1 VNGPLVRVGVLGC
14 GTVGSSLISL
24 VQRQRATIAARTGL
38 RLDIGRVAVR
48 DIARSRSVELPPEA
62 ITSDA
67 AAIAADPTIDVVVEL
82 MGGVEP
88 ARTLVLE
95 ALAAGKPVVTANK
108 ALLAAHGPELFA
120 AAAASGVDLLF
131 EAAVAGG
138 IPFVRPL
145 RESLLGEPV
154 HRVMGIVNGTTNY
167 ILTRMTESGADY
179 AEALAEAQALGYAE
193 ADPTADVDGLDAA
206 AKIAIVA
213 SIAFGA
219 SVTADDV
226 VAEGISG
233 ISSSDIAFAGRHGFV
248 VKLLAVAEVTDTDDG
263 PEIGVRVSPVL
274 VPDTHPLASV
284 RESFNAVFVQGDAV
298 GDLMFYGRGAG
309 GDPTASAVLGDLVD
323 AAVNLNRG
331 AHASIGPLGRAR
343 IRPADDSSS
352 AYYLSLMAADRPG
365 VLAAVAGVF
374 GEHGVSIASM
384 EQEGSTD
391 LGSALAAGE
400 ARIEFVTHQAVE
412 RDLRATL
419 TALRDLDVVREVGS
433 VIPVLT
439 PEDQS

>member
-1 VNGPLVRVGVLGC
+1 VLGC
-14 GTVGSSLISL
+14 GTVGSSLITL
-24 VQRQRATIAARTGL
+24 VQRQRATVAARTGL
-38 RLDIGRVAVR
+38 QLDVSRVAVR
-48 DIARSRSVELPPEA
+48 DTSRRRPVDLPAEA
-62 ITSDA
+62 FTTDA
-67 AAIAADPTIDVVVEL
+67 AALVSDPSVDVVVEL

-88 ARTLVLE
+88 ARTLILD

-108 ALLAAHGPELFA
+108 ALLASHGAELFA
-120 AAAASGVDLLF
+120 AAGAAGVDLLF

-154 HRVMGIVNGTTNY
+154 HRVLGIVNGTTNF
-167 ILTRMTESGADY
+167 ILTRMTESGAEY
-179 AEALAEAQALGYAE
+179 ADALAEAQALGYAE
-193 ADPTADVDGLDAA
+193 ADPTADVDGHDAA

-219 SVTADDV
+219 EVIADDV

-233 ISSSDIAFAGRHGFV
+233 ISADDIAFAGRHRLV
-248 VKLLAVAEVTDTDDG
+248 VKLLALAELVEAPDG
-263 PEIGVRVSPVL
+263 PEIGVRVNPVL

-284 RESFNAVFVQGDAV
+284 RESFNAIFVQGGAV

-331 AHASIGPLGRAR
+331 AHASIGTLAPAR
-343 IRPADDSSS
+343 IRPADESSS
-352 AYYLSLMAADRPG
+352 AYYVSIQAADQPG

-384 EQEGSTD
+384 EQEGADGTAD
-391 LGSALAAGE
+391 LGGGE
-400 ARIEFVTHQAVE
+400 ARIEFITHIALE

-419 TALRDLDVVREVGS
+419 TALRDLDVVRRVGS
-433 VIPVLT
+433 VIQVLST
-439 PEDQS
+439 GADGS